1 MDCKYSEFA
10 FSDKKSLRPLIEVV
24 GVKCNTNGI
33 NDGDTNGINDG
44 VISDTPTCTPP
55 YPALMGGVFATLASI
70 ITVAI
75 ILVVLVLIQ
84 VLT

>member
-33 NDGDTNGINDG
+33 IDG
-44 VISDTPTCTPP
+44 VNSDTPTCTPP

-70 ITVAI
+70 VTVVI

-84 VLT
+84 VLM